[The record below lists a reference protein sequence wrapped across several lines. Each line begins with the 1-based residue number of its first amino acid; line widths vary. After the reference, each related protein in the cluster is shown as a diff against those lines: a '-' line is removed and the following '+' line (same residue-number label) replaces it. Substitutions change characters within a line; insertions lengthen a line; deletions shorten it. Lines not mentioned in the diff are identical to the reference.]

1 MIILYDTKE
10 LEFKTLGLGVLR
22 DVITVSVTEE
32 LNGLFELTMEYPID
46 GYLFN
51 ELKFTRIICCKS
63 NPYSKPQPFRIYSI
77 STPINRTV
85 TINAAHISYDL
96 SGFIV
101 DPFAASN
108 LDETITGLKNNV
120 YGDCPFEYVHTVSE
134 SGEIV
139 VSEPKSVRSVLGEIH
154 VNKAYQPDFTFD
166 QLTVIM
172 EDKRGAETG
181 VNVVYGKNLI
191 DISQDENNSN
201 VYTGIY
207 PYWRDD
213 EGNVAV
219 LSERVINTPGEWNY
233 TKIYPLDLSDEFE
246 TIPTQDE
253 MRAFA
258 IAYIEAYSIGIPEI
272 SLSISVL
279 QLNGTDYERE
289 MLTGKINLGDTIT
302 VQFPD
307 AKVNAKARCIKT
319 VYNPLQD
326 RYETLEL
333 GDAARTL
340 ADSIISSSQ
349 SIDSKIDAVI
359 DNNKAYVDNAIA
371 NATKPKEGSVLLY
384 PNDKPEALLAMDLT
398 NISAALTVWKFDKDG
413 LSRSADGYNG
423 TYVKFYQNGKTV
435 LNDNTVGSLDVASGA
450 IKSLEVNT
458 ITKKIDTVI
467 MNGTYNLE
475 QVVEVMGEGITDSTG
490 KCSVNLPD
498 TIKAVMD
505 SYQVFITKYGEGD
518 MWVSTR
524 TTNNFTVQSAEPDV
538 EFGYL
543 IKAKIKGD
551 D

>member
-10 LEFKTLGLGVLR
+10 LEFKTLGLGILR
-22 DVITVSVTEE
+22 DAIKVSVTEE

-101 DPFAASN
+101 DPFSAGN
-108 LDETITGLKNNV
+108 LDETITGLKTKV
-120 YGDCPFEYVHTVSE
+120 YGDCPFDYVHTVSE
-134 SGEIV
+134 SGELNV
-139 VSEPKSVRSVLGEIH
+139 LEPKSVRSVLGGIH
-154 VNKAYQPDFTFD
+154 VSKAYQPDFTFD

-172 EDKRGAETG
+172 EDKRGSETG

-191 DISQDENNSN
+191 DINQEENNTN
-201 VYTGIY
+201 VYTGVY
-207 PYWRDD
+207 PFWRDD
-213 EGNVAV
+213 EDNVAV
-219 LSERVINTPGEWNY
+219 LTERVIKTPGTWNY

-246 TIPTQDE
+246 TMPTQVE
-253 MRAFA
+253 MKAFA
-258 IAYIEAYSIGIPEI
+258 EAYIEAYSLGVPEI

-279 QLNGTDYERE
+279 QLDGTDYERE

-319 VYNPLQD
+319 IYDPLRN

-349 SIDSKIDAVI
+349 SIDGKINAAMES
-359 DNNKAYVDNAIA
+359 NKAYVDNAIT

-384 PNDKPEALLAMDLT
+384 PNDKPEALIAMDST
-398 NISAALTVWKFDKDG
+398 NLSAALTVWKFNKDG
-413 LSRSADGYNG
+413 LSVSTNGYNG
-423 TYVKFYQNGKTV
+423 AYTNFHQNGKFV
-435 LNDNTVGSLDVASGA
+435 LNDDTVDSLDIASGVIESLDVT
-450 IKSLEVNT
+450 T
-458 ITKKIDTVI
+458 ITKKVGTVT
-467 MNGTYNLE
+467 MSGTYNLE

-490 KCSVNLPD
+490 KCSIVLPND
-498 TIKAVMD
+498 IKVVMD
-505 SYQVFITKYGEGD
+505 NYQVFITKYGEGD

-524 TTNNFTVQSAEPDV
+524 TTNEFTVQSIEPNI

-543 IKAKIKGD
+543 IKARIK
-551 D
+551 

>member
-10 LEFKTLGLGVLR
+10 LEFKTLGIGVLR
-22 DVITVSVTEE
+22 DAIKVSVTEE

-101 DPFAASN
+101 DPFSATN
-108 LDETITGLKNNV
+108 LDETIAGLKNKV
-120 YGDCPFEYVHTVSE
+120 YGDCPFEYVHTVNE
-134 SGEIV
+134 SGNV
-139 VSEPKSVRSVLGEIH
+139 NVSEPKSVRSVLGEH
-154 VNKAYQPDFTFD
+154 VSKAYQPDFTFD
-166 QLTVIM
+166 GLTIIM
-172 EDKRGAETG
+172 EDKRGSETG

-191 DISQDENNSN
+191 DINQEENNTN
-201 VYTGIY
+201 VYTGVY
-207 PYWRDD
+207 PFWRDEED
-213 EGNVAV
+213 NVAV
-219 LSERVINTPGEWNY
+219 LTERVIKTPGEWNY
-233 TKIYPLDLSDEFE
+233 TKIYPLDLSDEFK

-258 IAYIEAYSIGIPEI
+258 SAYIEVYSLGVPEI

-279 QLNGTDYERE
+279 QLNSTDYERE
-289 MLTGKINLGDTIT
+289 MLSGKINLGDTIT

-319 VYNPLQD
+319 IYDPLQN

-349 SIDSKIDAVI
+349 DIDDKINSA
-359 DNNKAYVDNAIA
+359 KESTKEYVDDAIL

-384 PNDKPEALLAMDLT
+384 PNDKPEALLVMDST
-398 NISAALTVWKFDKDG
+398 NISAAQTIWKFDKDG
-413 LSRSADGYNG
+413 LSRSSDGYNG
-423 TYVKFYQNGKTV
+423 TYVKFYQNGKSS
-435 LNDNTVGSLDVASGA
+435 LNDDTVDSLDVTSGA
-450 IKSLEVNT
+450 IESLDVTT
-458 ITKKIDTVI
+458 ITKKVGTVT

-475 QVVEVMGEGITDSTG
+475 QVVEVMGEDITDADG
-490 KCSVNLPD
+490 KCSIVLPND
-498 TIKAVMD
+498 IKVVMD
-505 SYQVFITKYGEGD
+505 GYQVFITKYGEGD

-524 TTNNFTVQSAEPDV
+524 TTNEFTVESIEPNV
-538 EFGYL
+538 KFGYL
-543 IKAKIKGD
+543 IKARIKQ
-551 D
+551 

>member
-10 LEFKTLGLGVLR
+10 LEFKTLGLGILR
-22 DVITVSVTEE
+22 DAIKVSVTEE

-101 DPFAASN
+101 DPFSAGN
-108 LDETITGLKNNV
+108 LDETITGLKTKV
-120 YGDCPFEYVHTVSE
+120 YGDCPFDYVHTVSE
-134 SGEIV
+134 SGELNV
-139 VSEPKSVRSVLGEIH
+139 LEPKSVRSVLGGIH
-154 VNKAYQPDFTFD
+154 VSKAYQPDFTFD

-172 EDKRGAETG
+172 EDKRGSETG

-191 DISQDENNSN
+191 DINQEENNTN
-201 VYTGIY
+201 VYTGVY
-207 PYWRDD
+207 PFWRDD
-213 EGNVAV
+213 EDNVAV
-219 LSERVINTPGEWNY
+219 LTERVIKTPGTWNY

-246 TIPTQDE
+246 TMPTQVE
-253 MRAFA
+253 MKTFA
-258 IAYIEAYSIGIPEI
+258 EAYIEAYSLGVPEI

-279 QLNGTDYERE
+279 QLDGTDYERE

-319 VYNPLQD
+319 IYDPLRN

-349 SIDSKIDAVI
+349 SIDGKINAAMES
-359 DNNKAYVDNAIA
+359 NKAYVDNAIT

-384 PNDKPEALLAMDLT
+384 PNDKPEALIAMDST
-398 NISAALTVWKFDKDG
+398 NISAAQTIWKFDKDG
-413 LSRSADGYNG
+413 LSRSSDGYNG
-423 TYVKFYQNGKTV
+423 TYVNFHQNGKSV
-435 LNDNTVGSLDVASGA
+435 LNDDTVDSLDVASGT
-450 IKSLEVNT
+450 IESLDVAT
-458 ITKKIDTVI
+458 ITKKVDTVV

-475 QVVEVMGEGITDSTG
+475 QVVEVMGEDITDSTG
-490 KCSVNLPD
+490 KCSVNLPND
-498 TIKAVMD
+498 IKAVMD
-505 SYQVFITKYGEGD
+505 SYHVFITKYGEGD

-524 TTNNFTVQSAEPDV
+524 TTNEFTVESIEPNI

-543 IKAKIKGD
+543 IKAKIK
-551 D
+551 

>member
-1 MIILYDTKE
+1 MIVLYDTKE
-10 LEFKTLGLGVLR
+10 LEFKTLGLGILR
-22 DVITVSVTEE
+22 DAIKVSVTEE

-101 DPFAASN
+101 DPFSARN
-108 LDETITGLKNNV
+108 IDETITGLKTKV
-120 YGDCPFEYVHTVSE
+120 YGDCPFDYVHTVSE
-134 SGEIV
+134 SGELNV
-139 VSEPKSVRSVLGEIH
+139 LEPKSVRSVLGGIH
-154 VNKAYQPDFTFD
+154 VSKAYQPDFTFD
-166 QLTVIM
+166 GLTVIM
-172 EDKRGAETG
+172 EDKRGSETG

-191 DISQDENNSN
+191 YINQEENNTN
-201 VYTGIY
+201 VYTGVY
-207 PYWRDD
+207 PFWRDD
-213 EGNVAV
+213 EDNVAV
-219 LSERVINTPGEWNY
+219 LTERVIKTPGTWNY
-233 TKIYPLDLSDEFE
+233 TKIYPLDLTDEFE
-246 TIPTQDE
+246 TMPTQVE
-253 MRAFA
+253 MKAFA
-258 IAYIEAYSIGIPEI
+258 EAYIEAYSLGVPEI

-279 QLNGTDYERE
+279 QLDGTDYERE

-319 VYNPLQD
+319 IYDPLRN

-349 SIDSKIDAVI
+349 SIDGKINAAMES
-359 DNNKAYVDNAIA
+359 NKEYVDNAIT

-384 PNDKPEALLAMDLT
+384 PNDKPEALLAMDST
-398 NISAALTVWKFDKDG
+398 NISAAQTIWKFDKDG
-413 LSRSADGYNG
+413 LSRSSDGYNG
-423 TYVKFYQNGKTV
+423 TYIKFYQNGKSV
-435 LNDNTVGSLDVASGA
+435 LNDDTVDSLDVASGT
-450 IKSLEVNT
+450 IESLDVT
-458 ITKKIDTVI
+458 AITKKVDAVT

-490 KCSVNLPD
+490 KRSINLPND
-498 TIKAVMD
+498 IKDVMD
-505 SYQVFITKYGEGD
+505 GYQVFITKYGKGD
-518 MWVSTR
+518 VWVSTR
-524 TTNNFTVQSAEPDV
+524 TTNEFTVESIEPNI

-543 IKAKIKGD
+543 IKARIK
-551 D
+551 

>member
-1 MIILYDTKE
+1 MIILYDTEE
-10 LEFKTLGLGVLR
+10 LEFETLGLGVLR
-22 DVITVSVTEE
+22 DAISVSVTEE
-32 LNGLFELTMEYPID
+32 LNGLFELTIEYPID

-101 DPFAASN
+101 DPFSATN
-108 LDETITGLKNNV
+108 LDETIAGLKNKV
-120 YGDCPFEYVHTVSE
+120 YGDCPFEYVHTVNE
-134 SGEIV
+134 SGNV
-139 VSEPKSVRSVLGEIH
+139 NVSEPKSVRSVLGEH
-154 VNKAYQPDFTFD
+154 VSKAYQPDFTFD
-166 QLTVIM
+166 GLTIIM
-172 EDKRGAETG
+172 EDKRGSETG

-191 DISQDENNSN
+191 DINQEENNTN
-201 VYTGIY
+201 VYTGVY
-207 PYWRDD
+207 PFWRDD
-213 EGNVAV
+213 EDNVAV
-219 LSERVINTPGEWNY
+219 LTERVIKTPGEWNY

-279 QLNGTDYERE
+279 QLNGSDYERE
-289 MLTGKINLGDTIT
+289 MLSGKINLGDTIT

-319 VYNPLQD
+319 VYNPLEN
-326 RYETLEL
+326 RYDTLEL
-333 GDAARTL
+333 GDAVRTL
-340 ADSIISSSQ
+340 ADSIISSQ
-349 SIDSKIDAVI
+349 TIDSKINAAMDS
-359 DNNKAYVDNAIA
+359 NKAYVDNAIT

-384 PNDKPEALLAMDLT
+384 PNDKPEALLAMDST
-398 NISAALTVWKFDKDG
+398 NLSESQIVWKFDEDG
-413 LSRSADGYNG
+413 LSVSTNGYNG
-423 TYVKFYQNGKTV
+423 TYTSFHQNGKSA
-435 LNDNTVGSLDVASGA
+435 LNDNTVDSLDIASGTIESLDVT
-450 IKSLEVNT
+450 T
-458 ITKKIDTVI
+458 ITKKVGTVT

-490 KCSVNLPD
+490 KCSVNLPND
-498 TIKAVMD
+498 IKAVMD
-505 SYQVFITKYGEGD
+505 GYQVFITKYGEGD
-518 MWVSTR
+518 MWISTK
-524 TTNNFTVQSAEPDV
+524 TTTKFTVQSIEPNI

-543 IKAKIKGD
+543 IKARIK
-551 D
+551 